1 MGSTYETLLVAAD
14 LDATV
19 DALRDAGV
27 TAVVVPLADQRV
39 AVLPQEDGGDAAPVH
54 SIGEAL
60 SVRLGRPALAMY
72 VFDSD
77 LVRFY
82 VIRDGETVHTYI
94 SDAEMLVE
102 TFEDDDGQFHP
113 MIDNVVYPV
122 DFKIPEGPIGDDP
135 VALAPFAVGPPDL
148 DVVGA
153 ALRGEINEG
162 EAPHLMAEAQHWA
175 IIDAL
180 GLPPKALTTAYRHR
194 DPADFPAAVVL
205 E

>member
-1 MGSTYETLLVAAD
+1 MGSTYETLLVAAH

-27 TAVVVPLADQRV
+27 TAIVVPLAEDRV
-39 AVLPQEDGGDAAPVH
+39 AVLPEEGDRDTAPVR
-54 SIGEAL
+54 SIGADL
-60 SVRLGRPALAMY
+60 SVRLGRPTLAMY

-77 LVRFY
+77 LVRCY

-102 TFEDDDGQFHP
+102 MFEDDDGQFHP

-122 DFKIPEGPIGDDP
+122 DFQIPEGPVGDDP
-135 VALAPFAVGPPDL
+135 AAFAPFAAGPPDL
-148 DVVGA
+148 NAIGA
-153 ALRGEINEG
+153 ALRGEID
-162 EAPHLMAEAQHWA
+162 APHVMAEVQHWA
-175 IIDAL
+175 IIEAL
-180 GLPPKALTTAYRHR
+180 GLPPQALTTAYRHCE
-194 DPADFPAAVVL
+194 PADFPAAVVL